1 MNLFFTDMV
10 IGFTQRIRT
19 VSESDAPEGEDIF
32 TIEIPVATLRIA
44 EKEHPMLFLLQES
57 SSTAIVGPR
66 GDLEN
71 NPLQDAAFGNR
82 TEHGSPIQEVF
93 DLQPLQATIPPLTV
107 DIRDDLRPEDE
118 ECFTIFLFNYVYR
131 LHWYCNEDDSG
142 EDNYLCQ
149 TTVCIMDDDGVLK
162 KSFLMTCAIIIHSLK
177 PNRSRQHRR
186 RAYHLL

>member
-1 MNLFFTDMV
+1 MNLLFTDMV
-10 IGFTQRIRT
+10 IGFTQRIMR

-82 TEHGSPIQEVF
+82 TEHGAPIQEEF

-107 DIRDDLRPEDE
+107 NIRDDLRPEDKE
-118 ECFTIFLFNYVYR
+118 IFLFNYVYR
-131 LHWYCNEDDSG
+131 LHCYCNEDDSG

-149 TTVCIMDDDGVLK
+149 TTVGIMDDDGVLK
-162 KSFLMTCAIIIHSLK
+162 
-177 PNRSRQHRR
+177 
-186 RAYHLL
+186 

>member
-1 MNLFFTDMV
+1 MNLVFTDMV
-10 IGFTQRIRT
+10 VGFTQRIRT

-44 EKEHPMLFLLQES
+44 EKEHPMLFRLQKS

-71 NPLQDAAFGNR
+71 NPLLDAAFGNR
-82 TEHGSPIQEVF
+82 TEHGAPIHEEF

-118 ECFTIFLFNYVYR
+118 EYSYSIMFIGFIGIVMKMTQVKTITCVKQQSAS
-131 LHWYCNEDDSG
+131 WMMM
-142 EDNYLCQ
+142 
-149 TTVCIMDDDGVLK
+149 VC
-162 KSFLMTCAIIIHSLK
+162 
-177 PNRSRQHRR
+177 
-186 RAYHLL
+186 

>member
-71 NPLQDAAFGNR
+71 NPLRMLLLAVELSMVLLYTRCFIYS
-82 TEHGSPIQEVF
+82 HYK
-93 DLQPLQATIPPLTV
+93 PL
-107 DIRDDLRPEDE
+107 
-118 ECFTIFLFNYVYR
+118 F
-131 LHWYCNEDDSG
+131 H
-142 EDNYLCQ
+142 
-149 TTVCIMDDDGVLK
+149 
-162 KSFLMTCAIIIHSLK
+162 H
-177 PNRSRQHRR
+177 
-186 RAYHLL
+186 